1 MLRRRILCFSSF
13 SIPLYT
19 VPTYSYSYI
28 SQANQRPYTLLKRVH
43 SLAMSN
49 PPVQP
54 ANDGMA
60 VVAPNLESNPTTVA
74 SHAPEISAKDRD
86 DSMSEDE
93 QPLAKTKVNGARKR
107 VDNSSDEEEKPLVSV
122 P

>member
-1 MLRRRILCFSSF
+1 
-13 SIPLYT
+13 
-19 VPTYSYSYI
+19 
-28 SQANQRPYTLLKRVH
+28 
-43 SLAMSN
+43 MSN

-74 SHAPEISAKDRD
+74 SHVPEISAKDRD
-86 DSMSEDE
+86 NSMSEDE